1 MIEILLQY
9 GLFLLKTVTIVV
21 AIMLII
27 GMIASLTSRR
37 REKGEEFLT
46 VKKINQRYEKMEN
59 DLNQVILDNKAW
71 KQYSKQ
77 QAKAHKDQDKG
88 GDRPRLYVLDFN
100 GDMKASAVNSLRE
113 EVSAVLTVAR
123 AQDEIFVKLES
134 GGGMVHA
141 YGLAASQ
148 LQRIRERK
156 IPLTVSVDKIA
167 ASGGYMMASV
177 ADKIIAAPFAVIGS
191 IGVIAQIPNFHR
203 LLKKHD
209 VDFEQITAGEFK
221 RTLTMF
227 GENSDTARAKF
238 RQQVEETH
246 ALFKDFVSANRPQ
259 VDIQAV
265 ATGEHWYGSQSLQNK
280 LVDQLIT
287 SDDYLMNKRH
297 DAEIYEISYKQKR
310 GLREQFSDK
319 IQGLLNF

>member
-1 MIEILLQY
+1 
-9 GLFLLKTVTIVV
+9 
-21 AIMLII
+21 
-27 GMIASLTSRR
+27 
-37 REKGEEFLT
+37 
-46 VKKINQRYEKMEN
+46 
-59 DLNQVILDNKAW
+59 
-71 KQYSKQ
+71 
-77 QAKAHKDQDKG
+77 
-88 GDRPRLYVLDFN
+88 
-100 GDMKASAVNSLRE
+100 
-113 EVSAVLTVAR
+113 
-123 AQDEIFVKLES
+123 
-134 GGGMVHA
+134 
-141 YGLAASQ
+141 
-148 LQRIRERK
+148 
-156 IPLTVSVDKIA
+156 
-167 ASGGYMMASV
+167 MMASV